1 MATNMLIPE
10 TSTDPGKLNARRSSK
25 SPNRLAME
33 RFMKNKMAVASVI
46 VLLLIVAMSLA
57 APLLTHWNPRQV
69 NLMIADQPPSAQH
82 LLGTDDQGI
91 DYLARDLYGGRADL
105 LIGFVDMVFVMV
117 IGIVLGGLAGYYG
130 GWIDSIIMRFCDFM
144 FNFPFIL
151 LIIVIVAVF
160 NFSNIWLL
168 ICVIA
173 FTSWPAIA
181 RLVRGLFLSLRESE
195 YVLAAQTVGAGVWRI
210 ILKHMLPNSIGPL
223 VVNATLLMSNLI
235 GAEAALAIVGF
246 GVKQPSPS
254 WGNVL
259 SGALNFLVLQS
270 EPWAW
275 IPPAFLITLTILCM
289 NFIGD
294 GLRDAFD
301 PTFEK

>member
-1 MATNMLIPE
+1 MSELVT
-10 TSTDPGKLNARRSSK
+10 TSMEAVSKQAAKRRRPTLLKLLTSDVKAMVGFGLFALFVLVAIFAPVIAPYNPLSTEFPMNLSPSSQHLFGTTTTGQDLFSQFVYGARTT
-25 SPNRLAME
+25 
-33 RFMKNKMAVASVI
+33 
-46 VLLLIVAMSLA
+46 LIVGVGA
-57 APLLTHWNPRQV
+57 
-69 NLMIADQPPSAQH
+69 
-82 LLGTDDQGI
+82 G
-91 DYLARDLYGGRADL
+91 
-105 LIGFVDMVFVMV
+105 LISTV
-117 IGIVLGGLAGYYG
+117 IGLVFGVTAGYYG
-130 GWIDSIIMRFCDFM
+130 GWVDSVIMRFCDFM

-151 LIIVIVAVF
+151 LIIVFVAVF

-195 YVLAAQTVGAGVWRI
+195 YVLAAQTAGAGVWRI